1 MASSHG
7 TNGVKKMMKQMKK
20 PVTGDQPV
28 DRKIAEIN
36 KDKTQRDKIIRKAA
50 QQTISAR
57 IDRRFSDDV
66 YDLLYD
72 ETDLTRRPFL
82 NLGPGSFRHKM
93 WRTADKNYGEDNA
106 AWTKMRRGV
115 EQAPVDYY
123 WDVYE
128 RTAFPEEDGFFKV
141 IYCSHVIEHLF
152 SEDAVFLCREARRLL
167 EPGGTF
173 RIVCP
178 DAALMMQAYNNED
191 WSYFLNYLIVKTQR
205 VQRPM
210 SRFTDTQFK
219 EVSAEFLVDWVSLL
233 TNEKNPKHLSRAECV
248 AFLDSFS
255 NLKDA
260 FDAASAASS
269 RELNK
274 EVGGHVNWFDFA
286 KLTDTLE
293 RAGFSDVRRSG
304 YLQSSVPILRDLRY
318 FDRTDPEMSLFI
330 EARI

>member
-1 MASSHG
+1 
-7 TNGVKKMMKQMKK
+7 MKQMKELA
-20 PVTGDQPV
+20 VAEQQIDS
-28 DRKIAEIN
+28 KIAEIN
-36 KDKTQRDKIIRKAA
+36 KDKVQRDKIIRKSA
-50 QQTISAR
+50 QQTMVSR
-57 IDRRFSDDV
+57 IDRRFSGDV
-66 YDLLYD
+66 YDLFYD

-82 NLGPGSFRHKM
+82 NIGPGSFRHKI

-115 EQAPVDYY
+115 EQPPVDYY

-128 RTAFPEEDGFFKV
+128 RKPFPEKDGFFKV

-152 SEDAVFLCREARRLL
+152 AEDAAFLCQEARRLL

-178 DAALMMQAYNNED
+178 DAALMIRAYQTQD

-205 VQRPM
+205 IKIPL

-219 EVSAEFLVDWVSLL
+219 EVCAEFVVEWVSLL
-233 TNEKNPKHLSRAECV
+233 ANRKNPKHLSKADCV
-248 AFLDSFS
+248 EFLDSFS
-255 NLKDA
+255 CLKDA
-260 FDAASAASS
+260 FDAASKLSS
-269 RELNK
+269 RDLNK
-274 EVGGHVNWFDFA
+274 EVGGHVNWFDAA
-286 KLTDTLE
+286 KLTDVLE
-293 RAGFSDVRRSG
+293 RAGFTDVRRSS